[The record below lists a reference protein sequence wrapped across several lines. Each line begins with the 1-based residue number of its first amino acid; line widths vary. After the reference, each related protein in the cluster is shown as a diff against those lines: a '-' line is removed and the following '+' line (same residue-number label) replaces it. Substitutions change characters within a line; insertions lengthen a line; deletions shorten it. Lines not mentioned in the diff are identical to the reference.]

1 MKKMIFIMAAT
12 GLVVASCGTK
22 EPAKT
27 AGINYDYM
35 DTSVRPGDN
44 FAKYATG
51 HWADYNPQPM
61 EYPMWGTI
69 YKVSEEN
76 TVNLASMIREIAAKE
91 NAKGSIAQKI
101 GDLYN
106 MAMDSARLNADGAAP
121 LKAHL
126 AEIDAIGSREELLRH
141 CAREHDNLLFG
152 MYVDADEKDSKNN
165 IVAITQGGLTLR
177 NKEYYS
183 SKDPQN
189 VKMRE
194 DTKTH
199 MKNLFV
205 LAGYDEKTAQ
215 DKVNRIWALET
226 ELAAAH
232 YSMEEQ
238 RISEKNYHKMTVD
251 EMEKLTGFDWK
262 SYLKDYRYDKTT
274 EVDLGQP
281 EPVAK
286 ACQLL
291 MKAPLEDLK
300 DVYRWK
306 IVRGASSV
314 LSDDFAQEDFDY
326 EHKVYGTQEMTPRWK
341 RAVSLVD
348 GLMSDAVGQMY
359 VEKYFSKEAKD
370 EMIELV
376 GNLQKSLGERIQA
389 QEWMTDETKA
399 KALEKLAAFTV
410 KVGYPDKWD
419 DLTPLVIDPSK
430 SLYENVRAASDFYW
444 ELNYNK
450 RYNKPVDKSEWLM
463 PAQMVNAYY
472 NPTTNEICFPAGFLQ
487 PPLFDLKADAAANY
501 GSIGVVIGHE
511 MTHGFDDQGRHYT
524 KEGNLENWWTE
535 ADAEGFKKPCD
546 AMVSYF
552 DSLWVIPGELHA
564 NGTLCL
570 GENIADHGGL
580 NIAYNAFQMWQK
592 EHGRLSDDNGFT
604 PEQRFFLSYANVWAG
619 STTEEMLRYLT
630 MMDVHSVMFLRVN
643 GGLAQCDPWYE
654 AFDIQPGD
662 AYYVAP
668 ENRVKVW

>member
-35 DTSVRPGDN
+35 DTSVRPGDD

-126 AEIDAIGSREELLRH
+126 AEIDAIGSREDLLRH

-215 DKVNRIWALET
+215 DKVRRIWALET

-399 KALEKLAAFTV
+399 RALEKLAAFTV